1 MLYVASDN
9 DFLATA
15 PSNGL
20 ATPNQWFVFGVTDA
34 YLLSLGASHTPQAIA
49 AIPEPQSSALLF
61 AGLGVLGT
69 LAARRKCS
77 RSSPAVSPKAAS
89 AAAAVRCAPSPA

>member
-1 MLYVASDN
+1 MLTHTLYVANDN

-20 ATPNQWFVFGVTDA
+20 ANPNQCFVSGVTDA
-34 YLLSLGASHTPQAIA
+34 HLSSLGASHTPQAIA
-49 AIPEPQSSALLF
+49 AIPEPQTSALLF

-69 LAARRKCS
+69 PAACRKCC
-77 RSSPAVSPKAAS
+77 RSSPAVSPQAA
-89 AAAAVRCAPSPA
+89 